1 MNDGVAAVD
10 EHPFTGFLAFK
21 TDHAAAGS
29 LDLFFDVFRKRHG
42 VTVRS
47 SGGEDGARELI
58 GQFFRVEHD
67 DVLAFDLNEGVDD
80 NALKLSDIHKS

>member
-1 MNDGVAAVD
+1 MSYEELAKAFCEMN
-10 EHPFTGFLAFK
+10 FMQ
-21 TDHAAAGS
+21 S
-29 LDLFFDVFRKRHG
+29 RKRLDAMK
-42 VTVRS
+42 TLS
-47 SGGEDGARELI
+47 AGGEDGARELI

>member
-1 MNDGVAAVD
+1 M
-10 EHPFTGFLAFK
+10 
-21 TDHAAAGS
+21 
-29 LDLFFDVFRKRHG
+29 
-42 VTVRS
+42 TVRS